1 MIALD
6 PEFIGSFAEQSSGDA
21 KNEPDLPFARQPR
34 LQRLRIQGKADET
47 EIPEGEK
54 EYSAGADEGGN
65 DQSAITREKRE
76 KMKMRGKGKSLK
88 RYLRKQRKNVID
100 PKAVSSCSFSCAAHG

>member
-6 PEFIGSFAEQSSGDA
+6 PEFIGSFAEQPTGDA
-21 KNEPDLPFARQPR
+21 KNEPDTPFARQSR
-34 LQRLRIQGKADET
+34 LQRLRIQGKADVS
-47 EIPEGEK
+47 EIPEEEK
-54 EYSAGADEGGN
+54 EYSGFAGAEEDVNGK
-65 DQSAITREKRE
+65 SAITNEKRE

-100 PKAVSSCSFSCAAHG
+100 PKAVSLPH